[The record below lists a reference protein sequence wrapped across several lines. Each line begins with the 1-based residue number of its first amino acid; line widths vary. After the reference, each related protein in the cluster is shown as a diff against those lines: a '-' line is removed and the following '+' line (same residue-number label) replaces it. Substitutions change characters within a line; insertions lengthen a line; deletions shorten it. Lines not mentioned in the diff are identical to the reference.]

1 METFK
6 REIFEQLGNLFYAI
20 AKEQRLSP
28 LASGELKMLM
38 RKDWL
43 TDLTKKGAGDKVSEP
58 AHLIGLTLDS
68 LETEGVP
75 AASAY
80 STFEA
85 FYRRHQEQFSYAL
98 KANIVESAES
108 ILKIF
113 SVSGKQNEFLKKL
126 KTLFQESMERT
137 EMDQFSK

>member
-43 TDLTKKGAGDKVSEP
+43 TDLSKKGAGDKVSEP

-80 STFEA
+80 GTFEA

-98 KANIVESAES
+98 KLNIVESAES

-113 SVSGKQNEFLKKL
+113 SVSGKENEFLKKL

>member
-20 AKEQRLSP
+20 AREQGISP
-28 LASGELKMLM
+28 LSTGELKMLM

-43 TDLTKKGAGDKVSEP
+43 TELTLSGPGDKVSEP

-68 LETEGVP
+68 LQTDEIP
-75 AASAY
+75 ATTAY
-80 STFEA
+80 SAFET
-85 FYRRHQEQFSYAL
+85 FYRKHHEQFSFSL
-98 KANIVESAES
+98 KQSIVETAES

-113 SVSGKQNEFLKKL
+113 ARSGKQNEFLKKL
-126 KTLFQESMERT
+126 KILFQESMERS
-137 EMDQFSK
+137 EMDQLFR

>member
-28 LASGELKMLM
+28 ISSGELKMLM

-43 TDLTKKGAGDKVSEP
+43 TELTRSGPGDKVSEP

-68 LETEGVP
+68 LQTDDVP
-75 AASAY
+75 ATRAY
-80 STFEA
+80 GAFEV

-98 KANIVESAES
+98 KQSIVETAES

-137 EMDQFSK
+137 EMDQLSK